1 MEWNRASLTTY
12 PMCHMVSDHL
22 QRSAPGLIKI
32 HEQENGATGSKWQV
46 SGCWHLKLT
55 VIVTQKMALLKGQRH
70 SSGGNFEF
78 LKLRGTLCHSDAPG
92 IQNAGFL
99 S

>member
-12 PMCHMVSDHL
+12 PMWHMVSDHL

-32 HEQENGATGSKWQV
+32 HEQENEATGSKWQV
-46 SGCWHLKLT
+46 SGRWHPKLA
-55 VIVTQKMALLKGQRH
+55 VIDTQKMALLKGQRH
-70 SSGGNFEF
+70 SSGGSFEF
-78 LKLRGTLCHSDAPG
+78 LKLGGILCHSDAPG
-92 IQNAGFL
+92 IQKAGFL